1 MCRQYRKYRSNRK
14 KWQHVLNNLKLTKN
28 RTNDIINI
36 DNKIRDVSTFDPV
49 KDNPDFTHSDSLGID
64 YDPLK
69 QIEKMT
75 KMRELNGHYYF
86 APELHAHVSEEIGDN
101 LQSIKNMLF
110 KIFSQLPIYLI
121 GISIIAT
128 IALIIYGII
137 KCKRRRNNN
146 NHHRNLSVRF
156 DTLNERIGLIDQRLN
171 STQNNT
177 QSTNRHSAQ
186 EQRVISQDD
195 TIIQDIRI
203 RMDRLNNN

>member
-1 MCRQYRKYRSNRK
+1 
-14 KWQHVLNNLKLTKN
+14 
-28 RTNDIINI
+28 
-36 DNKIRDVSTFDPV
+36 
-49 KDNPDFTHSDSLGID
+49 
-64 YDPLK
+64 
-69 QIEKMT
+69 
-75 KMRELNGHYYF
+75 
-86 APELHAHVSEEIGDN
+86 
-101 LQSIKNMLF
+101 MLF

-156 DTLNERIGLIDQRLN
+156 DTLNERIRLIDQRLN
-171 STQNNT
+171 STRNNT
-177 QSTNRHSAQ
+177 QSTNTHSPQ
-186 EQRVISQDD
+186 EQRVIPQDD